1 MSGVLATVR
10 LMFTALSL
18 QRLLL
23 RAGALLALL
32 GAAGMIAGALGS
44 PRWWTPVSILGSCLL
59 VAPSP
64 MFVGAVLL
72 RSLGASR
79 TVRLVPHGRSQLLL
93 GGFCAQILVALVA
106 AVAGATIVGYSGN
119 PQLHDRV
126 SGAAAAAAGMFV
138 CTFALATLSV
148 VTLYY
153 SSARHRG
160 FLLIIVYGTLTEAL
174 SIAFP
179 RWSVHEL
186 LTSASALLAAFIGAL
201 SLWALF
207 AVAYLS
213 AGRITPPVLNQ
224 GDSSLM
230 RWFAAR
236 DGHALIAHSERNA
249 ARVLLTG
256 KCFFGFRVTRVLI
269 GIGGGALFFHWLSA
283 RGLPAPNTGEERFL
297 AVFTAYVGGMV
308 AALSI
313 HPMIGRARYLW
324 LKTRLDRGQLFR
336 AVEAESWR
344 TLLSVDAFFLAFYA
358 YLCLLARVPWSIV
371 TQVLLLSFVS
381 GAALI
386 YVLLL
391 STREWPVVD
400 ALLVTALS
408 ALWFFGLLQSGFGG
422 GGSRLLLLVAA
433 ELLLVPLLRIWA
445 RSRWARIDWIISR
458 PARLPGG

>member
-10 LMFTALSL
+10 LMFTAFSL

-44 PRWWTPVSILGSCLL
+44 PHWWTPVSILGSCLFL
-59 VAPSP
+59 APSP

-72 RSLGASR
+72 RSLGAAR
-79 TVRLVPHGRSQLLL
+79 TVRLAPHGRSQLLL
-93 GGFCAQILVALVA
+93 GGFCAQILVGLIA

-126 SGAAAAAAGMFV
+126 SAAAAASIGMFV
-138 CTFALATLSV
+138 STFAVATLTL

-153 SSARHRG
+153 SSAHRRG
-160 FLLIIVYGTLTEAL
+160 LRFVIVYGVLFEAL
-174 SIAFP
+174 SVAFP
-179 RWSVHEL
+179 HWSVHEL
-186 LTSASALLAAFIGAL
+186 LTSASALLVALIGAL

-213 AGRITPPVLNQ
+213 AGITPPDLNQ
-224 GDSSLM
+224 ADSPLM

-236 DGHALIAHSERNA
+236 DGHAALIGHSERNA

-256 KCFFGFRVTRVLI
+256 KYFFGLRVTRVLI
-269 GIGGGALFFHWLSA
+269 GVGGGALFFHWLSA
-283 RGLPAPNTGEERFL
+283 RGLPTPNTGEERFL
-297 AVFTAYVGGMV
+297 AIFTAYVGGMV

-324 LKTRLDRGQLFR
+324 LKTRLDRSGLFR
-336 AVEAESWR
+336 AVEVESWR
-344 TLLSVDAFFLAFYA
+344 VLLSTDAFFLAFYA
-358 YLCLLARVPWSIV
+358 YLCFLARVPWSIV
-371 TQVLLLSFVS
+371 TPVLLLSLVS
-381 GAALI
+381 GAVMI
-386 YVLLL
+386 YVLLQ
-391 STREWPVVD
+391 STRKWPVVD
-400 ALLVTALS
+400 TTLVIALS
-408 ALWFFGLLQSGFGG
+408 ALWFFGLLLSGFGG
-422 GGSRLLLLVAA
+422 GGSRLLLLIAA

-445 RSRWARIDWIISR
+445 RSRWARIDWIINR
-458 PARLPGG
+458 PLRLPG